1 MSIKEPPVNRRTV
14 DVWAVHVTAGGDL
27 KAEGGEV
34 FMPQL
39 SLLCQTSNRV
49 PLKGEGG
56 GR

>member
-1 MSIKEPPVNRRTV
+1 MNA
-14 DVWAVHVTAGGDL
+14 DGNL